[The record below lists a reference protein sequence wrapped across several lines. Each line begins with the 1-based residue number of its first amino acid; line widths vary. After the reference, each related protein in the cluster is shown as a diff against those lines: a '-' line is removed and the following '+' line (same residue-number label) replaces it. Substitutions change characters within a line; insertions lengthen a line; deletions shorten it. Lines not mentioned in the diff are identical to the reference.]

1 MEYLYYRQKIPQKM
15 TKKDSERNK
24 LYSNVKIQKLDPLS
38 AALDDAGFKGGA
50 SKMKLSKSVT
60 RTDNTISTGVPNKNK
75 TTVKQSKYQSDLRR
89 FYDCFVRDPRKN

>member
-1 MEYLYYRQKIPQKM
+1 MEYLYYHLKMLLRM

-60 RTDNTISTGVPNKNK
+60 RTDNTISTGVPIKNK

-89 FYDCFVRDPRKN
+89 FYEGFGRDPRKN